1 MRYQTALHPDAGILM
16 PAGVFLISDQFFFA
30 AQSMQNFETVTW
42 E

>member
-1 MRYQTALHPDAGILM
+1 M
-16 PAGVFLISDQFFFA
+16 PAGVFLFHGRFFFA